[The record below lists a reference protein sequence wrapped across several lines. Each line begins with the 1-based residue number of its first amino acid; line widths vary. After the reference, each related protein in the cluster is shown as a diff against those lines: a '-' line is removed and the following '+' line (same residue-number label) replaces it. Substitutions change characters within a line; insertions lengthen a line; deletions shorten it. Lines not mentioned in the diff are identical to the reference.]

1 MWHLDLI
8 NTKRFAPIVCRNNAL
23 DVSAIVIV
31 VYRAT
36 GRAKKVGLQHGIGV
50 YFPIFDVAF

>member
-8 NTKRFAPIVCRNNAL
+8 NTKRFAPILDKNNEL
-23 DVSAIVIV
+23 DVLAKV
-31 VYRAT
+31 VVFYRAT
-36 GRAKKVGLQHGIGV
+36 GTAKRVGLQRGIDV